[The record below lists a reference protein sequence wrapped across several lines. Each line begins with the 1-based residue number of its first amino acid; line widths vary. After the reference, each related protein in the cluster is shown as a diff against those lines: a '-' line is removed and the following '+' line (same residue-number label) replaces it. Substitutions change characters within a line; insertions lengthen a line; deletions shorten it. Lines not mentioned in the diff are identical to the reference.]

1 VTLAERIRQAVS
13 ASGPLD
19 DDELAARLHVVRQA
33 VNQTARRME
42 KQGVLRRYVG
52 PAGKI
57 VNQLTA
63 EVPVVPTRVVTPAA
77 PRPSPAPASGDK
89 RVEVVLVT
97 CVKEKAES
105 PRAAKDLYTS
115 SLFRKERA
123 YAEASGA
130 PWFILSAEHGLVA
143 PDEWLAPYERYLPDT
158 PPSYREAWAD
168 WVVQRLTLLCGD
180 LRGMVLEIHASEDYL
195 SPLRPKFARV
205 GATIREPLKG
215 LRQGERLAWYG
226 TVAEQHQTPS
236 ALPTLAELVEMLSD
250 ASRSLAPAEVLARG
264 SDGWRA
270 PGLYS
275 WWVDAS
281 GAEDL
286 STGLGH
292 DVKAGL
298 VYAGLAG
305 ATKWPSGKRSGN
317 TLWSRITGMHLGG
330 NHEMSTLRRTF
341 GSTLAEAR
349 GWETIDERA
358 LSAWMHEHLRVVMV
372 RYDDADRLG
381 HMEKAVLEQMDP
393 PLNLQGMRA
402 TPLRRD
408 LSALRS
414 RHSKAG

>member
-1 VTLAERIRQAVS
+1 
-13 ASGPLD
+13 
-19 DDELAARLHVVRQA
+19 
-33 VNQTARRME
+33 
-42 KQGVLRRYVG
+42 
-52 PAGKI
+52 
-57 VNQLTA
+57 
-63 EVPVVPTRVVTPAA
+63 
-77 PRPSPAPASGDK
+77 
-89 RVEVVLVT
+89 VLVT

-158 PPSYREAWAD
+158 PSSYREAWAD
-168 WVVQRLTLLCGD
+168 WVVQRLALLLGE
-180 LRGMVLEIHASEDYL
+180 LRGLVLEIHASEDYL
-195 SPLRPKFARV
+195 SPLRPRFVRA

-226 TVAEQHQTPS
+226 TVAQQPQTPS
-236 ALPTLAELVEMLSD
+236 ALPTLGELVGILSD
-250 ASRSLAPAEVLARG
+250 VRGSLAPAEVVARG
-264 SDGWRA
+264 SDGWRS

-292 DVKAGL
+292 DVKPGL

-349 GWETIDERA
+349 GWETIDEQA

-414 RHSKAG
+414 RHSRAG